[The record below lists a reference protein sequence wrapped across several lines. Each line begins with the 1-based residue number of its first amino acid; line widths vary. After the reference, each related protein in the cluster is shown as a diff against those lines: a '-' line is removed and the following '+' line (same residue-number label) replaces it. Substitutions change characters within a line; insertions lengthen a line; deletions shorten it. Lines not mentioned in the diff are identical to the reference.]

1 MNAPAS
7 DAPARPFPQNLN
19 YAGCSKPEG
28 IDQATLNADIKAFYD
43 YYRRKYFKPSN
54 GVTPGGGYY
63 LDRPDNY
70 QGGNYKTISEAHGY
84 GMIIIALMAGYDA
97 EARELFDG
105 FYNFYHH
112 HRSRSNPH
120 LMTWVVPE
128 DEGTLANDSAT
139 DGDMDIAYALLL
151 AHTQWGSAGRVN
163 YLAEAKRIITLGI
176 KAANIGPTFRTL
188 LGDWDKSGLNTR
200 SSDWMPGHF
209 QAYYEATADA
219 DWLKVRDTAFDL
231 IASLTRSHAPL
242 TGLMPD
248 FVVGDPPQPA
258 PANFLERQ
266 HDDAY
271 SWNACRVPLRL
282 AADYA
287 HYGSPQALAALLKM
301 TQWMRVAT
309 ADDPA
314 AIKAGYS
321 LSGEALSEDSRM
333 AFTAPFLAGCIADP
347 QAGDFLRRG
356 WPLLG
361 KPASYYGEALEML
374 SMLLISGNWWVP
386 LREVRRAGTDSRAG

>member
-1 MNAPAS
+1 MNFAAPAN
-7 DAPARPFPQNLN
+7 DVATATAGPARPFPQSLN
-19 YAGCSKPEG
+19 FSGCIKPSG
-28 IDQATLNADIKAFYD
+28 IDQATLNADTAAFYD
-43 YYRRKYFKPSN
+43 YYRHKYFKASN

-84 GMIIIALMAGYDA
+84 GMIIIALMAGWDS

-112 HRSRSNPH
+112 HRSRSNSH

-151 AHTQWGSAGRVN
+151 AHTQWGSAGKVN
-163 YLAEAKRIITLGI
+163 YLAEAQRIITLGI
-176 KAANIGPTFRTL
+176 KASNIGPTYRTL
-188 LGDWDKSGLNTR
+188 LGDWDKNGLNTR
-200 SSDWMPGHF
+200 SSDWMTGHF
-209 QAYYEATADA
+209 QAYYDATGDA
-219 DWLKVRDTAFDL
+219 DWLKARTTAFDL
-231 IASLTRSHAPL
+231 IEALTRSHAPK

-248 FVVGDPPQPA
+248 FVVGDPPCPA

-266 HDDAY
+266 HDHAY

-287 HYGSPQALAALLKM
+287 HYGSPQAQSTLLQM
-301 TQWMRVAT
+301 TRWMRKAT
-309 ADDPA
+309 DQDPA
-314 AIKAGYS
+314 AIKAGYT
-321 LSGEALSEDSRM
+321 LDGEPLTQDSRM
-333 AFTAPFLAGCIADP
+333 AFTAPFIAGCIADAE
-347 QAGDFLRRG
+347 AGEFLKRG

-374 SMLLISGNWWVP
+374 AMLLISGNWWAP
-386 LREVRRAGTDSRAG
+386 ESSPGG